1 LQRPADYIQQ
11 RCAVNRFTK
20 VSYRIQPQCM
30 PPGLPIIMRCH
41 NDDWQFADTFIDFRL
56 QFIRNFLANWTETQ
70 WDILNIAEVGDVV
83 FCERL
88 DRTKTTQGNVDLPCA
103 GIFEME
109 NGKIKEWRD
118 YFDLGT
124 FMNAMS

>member
-1 LQRPADYIQQ
+1 MAQSNAEIITEFVNAWSNMDPDALAEYFTEDGCYYNMPTQPVKGRA
-11 RCAVNRFTK
+11 AVK
-20 VSYRIQPQCM
+20 E
-30 PPGLPIIMRCH
+30 
-41 NDDWQFADTFIDFRL
+41 
-56 QFIRNFLANWTETQ
+56 FIRNFLANWTETQ